1 MNEFQ
6 VGAAKLFHQQVQ
18 QERIEFFGDD
28 DLIKWMPEF
37 QRDDASCMCPPFM
50 GKNYRK
56 GGLVVIP
63 INPGG
68 GNETNNIRNYGDSL
82 LYPLLHDF
90 KSLQSDEADF
100 YWKKIVPKFKDSMM
114 SYPIYEKILGIL
126 NASKTTLDDICFFN
140 FLPYRGRANIYHKG
154 KREMTYI
161 IPKCREIFVKPVL
174 SFLQPSLVVTFGK
187 QVDIYINEF
196 WDDFQFER
204 VSWNRER
211 APRPSVL
218 QERAESLG
226 KLERWSLEKL

>member
-6 VGAAKLFHQQVQ
+6 IGVAKLFHKQVQ

-50 GKNYRK
+50 GKKYRK
-56 GGLVVIP
+56 GGLIVIP

-68 GNETNNIRNYGDSL
+68 GNETNNTRNYGDSL

-100 YWKKIVPKFKDSMM
+100 YWEKIVPRFKDSMM
-114 SYPIYEKILGIL
+114 SYPIYEKIMGIL

-140 FLPYRGRANIYHKG
+140 FLPYRGRANNYPKG
-154 KREMTYI
+154 KREMSYI
-161 IPKCREIFVKPVL
+161 IPKCRENFVKPVL
-174 SFLQPSLVVTFGK
+174 DFLQPSLVVTFGK

-204 VSWNRER
+204 VSWNRGR

-218 QERAESLG
+218 QERADSLG
-226 KLERWSLEKL
+226 KLEKWSLEKL